1 MKREAGKLEAIPSKR
16 LFHSI
21 IADYDL
27 SRSICELVDNVLDLW
42 SSRSLDEVLIDV
54 DLDFDQRTI
63 HVSDNGGGIDED
75 DLSVI
80 VAPGQTNL
88 DPASPSIGIFGVGS
102 KRAVVAL
109 AEEVKITTRRT
120 GNRKTF
126 LIEFDDAWLND
137 PDDWILPYYEV
148 DPINEGTTKIDLARL
163 RIQLSKDEVDVVK
176 AHLGATYG
184 VFLADRHLGLMV
196 NRTQIEPIAFEQWA
210 YPPGFE
216 PRDFEFELRTPE
228 GDIVKVR
235 AIAGLTTES
244 HPSGEYGFY
253 LYCNNRLVARD
264 LHDSTVGY
272 ATGQIGLPHPGISL
286 ARLIMYLD
294 GPARAM
300 PWNSSKSGI
309 NANHAVFI
317 ALRDWIVRVLKE
329 WASLS
334 RRWSGEWQE
343 QVFRFT
349 SGSAVEETIPSF
361 PETRRS
367 YLPPLPIARP
377 RYHDRVREANEEIVR
392 TKPWTRGLV
401 ESIAAVE
408 LIFRQDRLQEKNRIC
423 LIILDSTLEIAFKEY
438 LVHESDYEYSNAE
451 IWNIFNKRYLVE
463 REVKKYVQIREGAWR
478 KVRFYYDLRN
488 KLTHERA
495 TVGISSEQVEDYR
508 ALVEE
513 FLSRLFGLQF
523 EV

>member
-27 SRSICELVDNVLDLW
+27 NRSLCELVDNALDLW
-42 SSRSLDEVLIDV
+42 SLRSLDRVRVDI
-54 DLDFDQRTI
+54 DLDWNQRAI
-63 HVSDNGGGIDED
+63 HVSDNAGGIDED

-80 VAPGQTNL
+80 VAPGQTTL
-88 DPASPSIGIFGVGS
+88 DPTSPSIGIFGVGS

-109 AEEVKITTRRT
+109 AEDVKITSRRM
-120 GNRKTF
+120 GHRKTF

-137 PDDWILPYYEV
+137 DDWLLPYYEV
-148 DPINEGTTKIDLARL
+148 DPIAEGTTSIDLARL
-163 RIQLSKDEVDVVK
+163 RIQLSEAEVDGVK
-176 AHLGATYG
+176 AHLGTTYA
-184 VFLADRHLGLMV
+184 VFLADHHLELYV
-196 NRTQIEPIAFEQWA
+196 NGSQIEPTAFEQWA
-210 YPPGFE
+210 YPRNFE
-216 PRDFEFELRTPE
+216 PRDFKFKLTTPE

-235 AIAGLTTES
+235 AIAGLTRES

-264 LHDSTVGY
+264 LHDSTVGF
-272 ATGQIGLPHPGISL
+272 ATGQIGLPHPDISL
-286 ARLIMYLD
+286 ARLIVYLD

-309 NANHAVFI
+309 NANHAVFV

-334 RRWSGEWQE
+334 RRWSGEWPQ

-349 SGSAVEETIPSF
+349 SGSAVEEAIPSF
-361 PETRRS
+361 PETRRN
-367 YLPPLPIARP
+367 YLPPLPIARS

-392 TKPWTRGLV
+392 TKPWTRGLH
-401 ESIAAVE
+401 ESIAAVD

-438 LVHESDYEYSNAE
+438 LVNESNHEYSDAD
-451 IWNIFNKRYLVE
+451 IRSIFAKRYLVE
-463 REVKKYVQIREGAWR
+463 REVKKYVQIRGGAWR

-495 TVGISSEQVEDYR
+495 TVGISSQQIEDHR

-513 FLSRLFGLQF
+513 FLNRLFGLQF